1 MCGLKKSRKYFTK
14 ESFVGEQLENFL
26 VRAKKKAVDN
36 NCLLLMYQVMVF
48 SKEEGNVPKIS
59 ESDLELLLKAAE
71 KMIWKILFSFSM
83 L

>member
-1 MCGLKKSRKYFTK
+1 MCGLKRSRKYFTK

-36 NCLLLMYQVMVF
+36 NCLLLMYQVMFF

-59 ESDLELLLKAAE
+59 ESDLELLLKAAG
-71 KMIWKILFSFSM
+71 KK
-83 L
+83 

>member
-1 MCGLKKSRKYFTK
+1 MEEKGYSSINDYISVMCGLKKSRKYFTK

-48 SKEEGNVPKIS
+48 SKEEGNVQRFPRV
-59 ESDLELLLKAAE
+59 
-71 KMIWKILFSFSM
+71 IWNYY
-83 L
+83 